1 MTFENKVFK
10 IKVLFVLSMFMLSF
24 MSLVVRSVQLHL
36 FADER
41 IANMGKQ
48 NNRTIHLATKRG
60 TILDRKGR
68 TMALSLKV
76 PSYFVDPHIFKPKQ
90 AEIEQLASLFNMSS
104 RKLLKLVKSG
114 SRRFAWVNRFA
125 NPQIEEKVKAL
136 NIEGLHYVSEWKRFY
151 PDKELA
157 GQVLGFVG
165 YEGKGLEGIERYYDD
180 QLVQEE
186 RSIQT
191 KKDGKGRTI
200 YSEVAAVR
208 TKKRSTHLTLSID
221 ANLQY
226 ILEEKLAIGA
236 EETKSESAVGVLMD
250 PYNGEVLAMASYPEV
265 NPNQFSQYP
274 MQHWRNRAVQEV
286 FEPGSTFKIF
296 TMAAALEK
304 KSVKPDQIIH
314 CEEGSLN
321 FGSKTIRNSIQ
332 KTWLDPE
339 GILKYSNNI
348 GSARIGLD
356 LGAHNLYKAIVNY
369 GFGQKTGLD
378 FPGELKGLLSKYKSW
393 QPMDV
398 ANISFGQGLGVTAV
412 QMASAAAS
420 FANGGYAVQP
430 TMLVRSKEEVKQ
442 SKTKIVSD
450 KTLEFIHK
458 WMFAVTQKGGTGY
471 RASVEGFNVAGKTGS
486 AQIID
491 RTTGGYSNS
500 DLFSSFIGF
509 APLEKPKYVLFIGY
523 KKPKQYRHGGELA
536 APIFSAVMSE
546 SLQYAGVKPTIQNKE
561 QTFMMAQQKSGAREI
576 KEIMVE
582 NKDDLQD
589 LKGLSL
595 REVLSWAAD
604 QSFDVEIIGN
614 GNVYS
619 QRPDP
624 GSSIIDLHKVKVYL
638 SSSLGET
645 KI

>member
-1 MTFENKVFK
+1 
-10 IKVLFVLSMFMLSF
+10 MFMLSF

-76 PSYFVDPHIFKPKQ
+76 PSYFVDPHVFKPKQ
-90 AEIEQLASLFNMSS
+90 AQIEQLASLFNISS
-104 RKLLKLVKSG
+104 RKLLNRVKSG

-165 YEGKGLEGIERYYDD
+165 YEGKGLEGIERYYND

-208 TKKRSTHLTLSID
+208 TKKRSTHLNLSLD

-236 EETKSESAVGVLMD
+236 EETKSESAVGVMMD
-250 PYNGEVLAMASYPEV
+250 PYSGEILAMASYPEV
-265 NPNQFSQYP
+265 NPNQYSQYP
-274 MQHWRNRAVQEV
+274 MQHWRNRAVQEI

-304 KSVKPDQIIH
+304 KALKPDQIFH

-321 FGSKTIRNSIQ
+321 FGSKAIRNSIQ

-339 GILKYSNNI
+339 GILKYSNNV

-378 FPGELKGLLSKYKSW
+378 FPGELKGLLSQYKSW

-412 QMASAAAS
+412 QMTAAAAS

-430 TMLVRSKEEVKQ
+430 SMLQRSKEEVTL

-471 RASVEGFNVAGKTGS
+471 RARVEGFNVAGKTGS

-491 RTTGGYSNS
+491 RTTGSYSNS

-536 APIFSAVMSE
+536 APIFSAVMAE
-546 SLQYAGVKPTIQNKE
+546 SLQYAGIKPSIQEKE
-561 QTFMMAQQKSGAREI
+561 QTFMLAQEKSGADLK
-576 KEIMVE
+576 KEASQID
-582 NKDDLQD
+582 KDNLQD

-595 REVLSWAAD
+595 REVLFWASD

>member
-1 MTFENKVFK
+1 
-10 IKVLFVLSMFMLSF
+10 

-76 PSYFVDPHIFKPKQ
+76 PSYFVDPHVFKPKQ
-90 AEIEQLASLFNMSS
+90 AQIEQLASLFNISS
-104 RKLLKLVKSG
+104 RKLLNRVKSG

-165 YEGKGLEGIERYYDD
+165 YEGKGLEGIERYYND

-208 TKKRSTHLTLSID
+208 TKKRSTHLNLSLD

-236 EETKSESAVGVLMD
+236 EETKSESAVGVMMD
-250 PYNGEVLAMASYPEV
+250 PYSGEILAMASYPEV
-265 NPNQFSQYP
+265 NPNQYSQYP
-274 MQHWRNRAVQEV
+274 MQHWRNRAVQEI

-304 KSVKPDQIIH
+304 KALKPDQIFH

-321 FGSKTIRNSIQ
+321 FGSKAIRNSIQ

-339 GILKYSNNI
+339 GILKYSNNV

-378 FPGELKGLLSKYKSW
+378 FPGELKGLLSQYKSW

-412 QMASAAAS
+412 QMTAAAAS

-430 TMLVRSKEEVKQ
+430 SMLQRSKEEVTL

-471 RASVEGFNVAGKTGS
+471 RARVEGFNVAGKTGS

-491 RTTGGYSNS
+491 RTTGSYSNS

-536 APIFSAVMSE
+536 APIFSAVMAE
-546 SLQYAGVKPTIQNKE
+546 SLQYAGIKPSIQEKE
-561 QTFMMAQQKSGAREI
+561 QTFMLAQEKSGADLK
-576 KEIMVE
+576 KEASQID
-582 NKDDLQD
+582 KDNLQD

-595 REVLSWAAD
+595 REVLFWASD

>member
-1 MTFENKVFK
+1 MTFENKTFK

-76 PSYFVDPHIFKPKQ
+76 PSYFVDPHVFKPKQ
-90 AEIEQLASLFNMSS
+90 AQIEQLASLFNISS
-104 RKLLKLVKSG
+104 RKLLNRVKSG

-165 YEGKGLEGIERYYDD
+165 YEGKGLEGIERYYND

-208 TKKRSTHLTLSID
+208 TKKRSTHLNLSLD

-236 EETKSESAVGVLMD
+236 EETKSESAVGVMMD
-250 PYNGEVLAMASYPEV
+250 PYSGEILAMASYPEV
-265 NPNQFSQYP
+265 NPNQYSQYP
-274 MQHWRNRAVQEV
+274 MQHWRNRAVQEI

-304 KSVKPDQIIH
+304 KALKPDQIFH

-321 FGSKTIRNSIQ
+321 FGSKAIRNSIQ

-339 GILKYSNNI
+339 GILKYSNNV

-378 FPGELKGLLSKYKSW
+378 FPGELKGLLSQYKSW

-412 QMASAAAS
+412 QMTAAAAS

-430 TMLVRSKEEVKQ
+430 SMLQRSKEEVTL

-471 RASVEGFNVAGKTGS
+471 RARVEGFNVAGKTGS

-491 RTTGGYSNS
+491 RTTGSYSNS

-536 APIFSAVMSE
+536 APIFSAVMAE
-546 SLQYAGVKPTIQNKE
+546 SLQYAGIKPSIQEKE
-561 QTFMMAQQKSGAREI
+561 QTFMLAQEKSGADLK
-576 KEIMVE
+576 KEASQID
-582 NKDDLQD
+582 KDNLQD

-595 REVLSWAAD
+595 REVLFWASD